1 MDTLQTLSLLA
12 KPILSRYDRCW
23 FVDPA
28 PMPLTLYDFAL
39 SGNCH
44 KIRLMLSFLDLSYIK
59 IPTSVK
65 SGETRT
71 PEFLQI
77 NPFGQVPVLVDQ
89 DCTIRDS
96 LAILVY
102 LVRKYA
108 NDQHWLPQSPAEMAQ
123 VLSWVAV
130 GNVEVQ
136 NSIATLRK
144 HYFLGVQVDKP
155 ALETKSYELL
165 QIFDQHLAQQQWL
178 ACSVPTIADIA
189 CFPYIALA
197 GDAQLSLDKFSHV
210 RRWLRD
216 FQQLKGYVS
225 MAGIPEF

>member
-136 NSIATLRK
+136 NSIA
-144 HYFLGVQVDKP
+144 
-155 ALETKSYELL
+155 
-165 QIFDQHLAQQQWL
+165 QQWL

>member
-28 PMPLTLYDFAL
+28 PMPLTFYDFAL

-136 NSIATLRK
+136 NSIA
-144 HYFLGVQVDKP
+144 
-155 ALETKSYELL
+155 
-165 QIFDQHLAQQQWL
+165 QQWL
-178 ACSVPTIADIA
+178 ATVVYLPSPILPVFPTLPLRVMPNSVWTNSAMCA
-189 CFPYIALA
+189 A
-197 GDAQLSLDKFSHV
+197 GL
-210 RRWLRD
+210 
-216 FQQLKGYVS
+216 
-225 MAGIPEF
+225 GIFNS